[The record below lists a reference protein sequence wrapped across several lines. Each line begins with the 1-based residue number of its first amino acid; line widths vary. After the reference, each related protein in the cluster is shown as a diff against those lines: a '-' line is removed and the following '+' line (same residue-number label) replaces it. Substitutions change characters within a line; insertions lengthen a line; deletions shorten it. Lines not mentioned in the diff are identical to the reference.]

1 MARDDSFTLDESISA
16 QKALRSALGMPEE
29 VFPVEAFVGM
39 VSDEIE
45 QHRKA
50 GKSDQ
55 DIAAIIEQAT
65 GKRISAQA
73 ISEHYATPD
82 QRHPHGE

>member
-1 MARDDSFTLDESISA
+1 MAQDDSFTLDQSIAA
-16 QKALRSALGMPEE
+16 QKALRSALNLPEE

-45 QHRKA
+45 QHRRA
-50 GKSDQ
+50 GKTDQ
-55 DIAAIIEQAT
+55 DIVAIIEQAT
-65 GKRISAQA
+65 GKRISAEA
-73 ISEHYATPD
+73 IAEHYASPD